1 MTKNQKD
8 NNDKISDEMMI
19 SDEIYMTSGVH
30 IGTRQKTAD
39 MKDYIYKV
47 RNDGLYIIDINKT
60 DKKINIASK
69 FISKFDPKNL
79 SSLYLFI
86 LFRILVDQFGFFV
99 SKFISKFD
107 PENILVVSV
116 RQYGQKPIRKLSEYT
131 GIKVLDGRFRPGTL
145 TNPSAKGFIEPELLI
160 VTDPLA
166 DSQALNEAR
175 NIGIPVVGL
184 CDTNNE
190 LKYLDIVIPT
200 NNKGR
205 RALALVY
212 WLLARAI
219 LKEKGKIKSYENF
232 KPTVEDFEAEI

>member
-1 MTKNQKD
+1 MTMTKNQQEEDVKKD
-8 NNDKISDEMMI
+8 EEMMA
-19 SDEIYMTSGVH
+19 SEETYMTSGVH

-39 MKDYIYKV
+39 MKKYIYKV
-47 RNDGLYIIDINKT
+47 RNDGLYIIDVKET
-60 DKKINIASK
+60 DKKINVAAK
-69 FISKFDPKNL
+69 FLAKYNPDN
-79 SSLYLFI
+79 
-86 LFRILVDQFGFFV
+86 V
-99 SKFISKFD
+99 
-107 PENILVVSV
+107 LVVSV

-131 GIKVLDGRFRPGTL
+131 GINVLDGRFRPGTL
-145 TNPSAKGFIEPELLI
+145 TNPSAKGFLEPELII

-166 DSQALNEAR
+166 DIQALHEAK

-212 WLLARAI
+212 WLLTRAI
-219 LKEKGKIKSYENF
+219 MKEQGKIKSYDDF
-232 KPTVEDFEAEI
+232 KPTVEDFEAEL

>member
-1 MTKNQKD
+1 MTTTKD
-8 NNDKISDEMMI
+8 QQEEDVKKDEKMMA
-19 SDEIYMTSGVH
+19 SEETYMTSGVH

-39 MKDYIYKV
+39 MKKYIYKV
-47 RNDGLYIIDINKT
+47 RNDGLYIIDVNKT
-60 DKKINIASK
+60 DKKINIAAK
-69 FISKFDPKNL
+69 FLAKYNPDN
-79 SSLYLFI
+79 
-86 LFRILVDQFGFFV
+86 V
-99 SKFISKFD
+99 
-107 PENILVVSV
+107 LVVSV

-145 TNPSAKGFIEPELLI
+145 TNPSAKGFLEPELII

-166 DSQALNEAR
+166 DIQALHEAK

-219 LKEKGKIKSYENF
+219 TKEQGKIKSYDDF
-232 KPTVEDFEAEI
+232 KPTVEDFEAEL